1 MKKLSN
7 VFLILA
13 VLLSNVMCAVVA
25 YNAGILY
32 MGGKYGMYSA
42 PVWVEF
48 LYAIPFC
55 IGIAVCIIVAVMLR
69 RKEK

>member
-1 MKKLSN
+1 MKKMSN
-7 VFLILA
+7 IFGALA
-13 VLLSNVMCAVVA
+13 IILSNVMCAVVA

-42 PVWVEF
+42 PVWVAF
-48 LYAIPFC
+48 LYAIPFG
-55 IGIAVCIIVAVMLR
+55 IGIAVCIIVAVVLR

>member
-1 MKKLSN
+1 MKKMSN
-7 VFLILA
+7 IFGALA
-13 VLLSNVMCAVVA
+13 IILSNVMCAVVA

-42 PVWVEF
+42 PVWVAF
-48 LYAIPFC
+48 LYAIPFG
-55 IGIAVCIIVAVMLR
+55 IGIAVCVIVTVVLR